1 MTKRYGTVNLWCDYQ
16 ETLHSG
22 VETLAREIHE
32 SDKSP
37 VATGLLDEH
46 GSMIFSFNDVSPI
59 GFVHFKDKSL

>member
-1 MTKRYGTVNLWCDYQ
+1 MTKRYGTVRLGHDDYW
-16 ETLHSG
+16 HSG
-22 VETLAREIHE
+22 VETLAKVIYE

-46 GSMIFSFNDVSPI
+46 GIMIFAFDDVSPI